1 MNNEQKGFI
10 INKYFE
16 NKTQEEIV
24 KAYNKIWQDE
34 KITESQVSKFLT
46 NINSKEK
53 KSNVGNNKRPSYS
66 KEEERF
72 LLQKRAEGLT
82 YGEITQE
89 FNKVFNKRTL
99 RGIETKLHN
108 LTKKYSLN
116 KDINKI
122 KEDDNMPKWEEEE
135 ATRKQKRLLISLERP
150 SESKTQITKMID
162 AGIYS
167 DLTKKQAS
175 DRIQAL
181 TEAAELLNSHL
192 PKKAKMN
199 ISPKKQPTLKTNS
212 VSRITKEESDII
224 RNHTPREAE
233 KLTGLNILKIYAHR
247 QHLKRKGFDVVA
259 GQVGRIP
266 TILQEE
272 TKTEPKSTLIW
283 TNEQDFDILCNFYE
297 LSIDEARIRFNRTY
311 QEIAGRLEFLFD
323 STQPEHIEMLMRA
336 SQVVNQRRE
345 QVNQPTVLTRREL
358 RQQRKQQRKEAKQM
372 RRISKLEKKMEKIRG

>member
-16 NKTQEEIV
+16 NKTHEEIV
-24 KAYNKIWQDE
+24 KAYNKIWKDE

-53 KSNVGNNKRPSYS
+53 NSNVGNNKRPSYS

-82 YGEITQE
+82 YAEITQE

-99 RGIETKLHN
+99 RGIETKLHT

-122 KEDDNMPKWEEEE
+122 MEDDNMPKWEEEE

-150 SESKTQITKMID
+150 SESKSKITKMID

-175 DRIQAL
+175 DRIQSL
-181 TEAAELLNSHL
+181 TEATELLNSHL
-192 PKKAKMN
+192 PKKAKTN
-199 ISPKKQPTLKTNS
+199 VPSKKQTTLKTKSHSNRKIS
-212 VSRITKEESDII
+212 EEESAII
-224 RNHTPREAE
+224 RNHTPKEAE
-233 KLTGLNILKIYAHR
+233 ELTGLNIMKIYAHR
-247 QHLKRKGFDVVA
+247 QYLKRKGFNVVA
-259 GQVGRIP
+259 GQVGRTPIKK
-266 TILQEE
+266 QK
-272 TKTEPKSTLIW
+272 TKTESTLIW

-345 QVNQPTVLTRREL
+345 QVNQPTVLSRREL